1 MLKMLILFRNK
12 KRFYSKMI
20 IQIDTKNKLIV
31 TEVGRLLANAKT
43 VKISSEEREN
53 NVY

>member
-20 IQIDTKNKLIV
+20 LQVDEQTKLVV
-31 TEVGRLLANAKT
+31 TEVGRLLSNAKT
-43 VKISSEEREN
+43 VKISTEERKN

>member
-20 IQIDTKNKLIV
+20 LQVDEKTKLIV
-31 TEVGRLLANAKT
+31 VEVGRLLTNAKT
-43 VKISSEEREN
+43 VKISSEERKN

>member
-12 KRFYSKMI
+12 KRFYSKSI
-20 IQIDTKNKLIV
+20 LGLPDGGKLII
-31 TEVGRLLANAKT
+31 TEIGTLSSNAKT
-43 VKISSEEREN
+43 IRLSSEVRK